1 MCIRDRF
8 GGALNVA
15 GIITSTGG
23 DINGNLDVSGIID
36 STGIGVTGNLDV
48 SGVGTITTFDTET
61 ADLKTVKITSGIATD
76 LVGTA
81 ATISTIDVTDG
92 DIVNAKINAGVI
104 TSMTLTDGQV
114 SGIVT
119 YADNAAV
126 HFGDGGDLKIY
137 HNPSFGSY
145 IDDSGFGALA
155 IRSNEIQLQKYTGE
169 TLANFTADGS
179 VKLFHNNGP
188 RLETLGAGVSVS
200 GELQTG
206 QLLVATDAVVSA
218 GMTVVG
224 ITTFNDDVFIAGN
237 LNVVGDVVYD
247 EIDGRNINITG
258 IATIAAMV
266 ITGVTTSKNIQIG
279 TATSTTKITTTSGK
293 LVLESSEDQVDVND
307 NLLVVGYGT
316 FKNGLY
322 YPDSANGIG
331 YSGPNGIAYFDA
343 TGKIVSGLSTVGF
356 ITVSDYVLTVNS
368 SGEPIWSESIDGG
381 FF

>member
-1 MCIRDRF
+1 
-8 GGALNVA
+8 
-15 GIITSTGG
+15 
-23 DINGNLDVSGIID
+23 
-36 STGIGVTGNLDV
+36 
-48 SGVGTITTFDTET
+48 
-61 ADLKTVKITSGIATD
+61 
-76 LVGTA
+76 
-81 ATISTIDVTDG
+81 
-92 DIVNAKINAGVI
+92 
-104 TSMTLTDGQV
+104 
-114 SGIVT
+114 
-119 YADNAAV
+119 
-126 HFGDGGDLKIY
+126 
-137 HNPSFGSY
+137 
-145 IDDSGFGALA
+145 
-155 IRSNEIQLQKYTGE
+155 
-169 TLANFTADGS
+169 
-179 VKLFHNNGP
+179 
-188 RLETLGAGVSVS
+188 
-200 GELQTG
+200 
-206 QLLVATDAVVSA
+206 
-218 GMTVVG
+218 MTVVG

>member
-1 MCIRDRF
+1 MTDDKTLKLMY
-8 GGALNVA
+8 ADTNA
-15 GIITSTGG
+15 
-23 DINGNLDVSGIID
+23 
-36 STGIGVTGNLDV
+36 
-48 SGVGTITTFDTET
+48 SGVGDRVIIRASGTELLGISSFIDNGVYKGEVSIGTSIT
-61 ADLKTVKITSGIATD
+61 AT
-76 LVGTA
+76 
-81 ATISTIDVTDG
+81 
-92 DIVNAKINAGVI
+92 AGVI
-104 TSMTLTDGQV
+104 TANAIDLADADILDAKITAGLATDFAITNLKSQ
-114 SGIVT
+114 SGIITDLNV
-119 YADNAAV
+119 ASDIRV
-126 HFGDGGDLKIY
+126 GG
-137 HNPSFGSY
+137 
-145 IDDSGFGALA
+145 A
-155 IRSNEIQLQKYTGE
+155 
-169 TLANFTADGS
+169 
-179 VKLFHNNGP
+179 
-188 RLETLGAGVSVS
+188 
-200 GELQTG
+200 
-206 QLLVATDAVVSA
+206 
-218 GMTVVG
+218 MTVTG
-224 ITTFNDDVFIAGN
+224 IATFQNDVFVGGN

-322 YPDSANGIG
+322 YPDSAYGIG